1 MFTTSPRVCSST
13 RPRTRAC
20 LSSLPGPHGN
30 PHVRADQIVW
40 MLSRKKTAVERL
52 HRRLRI
58 FRWLR
63 LYSTVSA
70 DTAANG
76 ERWRRRAVARGSNVA
91 RRQCA
96 TLRCIKRCFGAEFH
110 GRSHIETLPTQ
121 GFRSERT
128 AGCSPVIPENTRY
141 VCTTTTRWDK
151 NVGTSSCKVGRIKR
165 E

>member
-1 MFTTSPRVCSST
+1 MLIDEASDPRMSFQPSRSAWKPACT
-13 RPRTRAC
+13 RRSNRMDAV
-20 LSSLPGPHGN
+20 G
-30 PHVRADQIVW
+30 
-40 MLSRKKTAVERL
+40 LSRKKRAVERL

-76 ERWRRRAVARGSNVA
+76 ERWRRRAVAPGSNVA
-91 RRQCA
+91 RHQCA

-110 GRSHIETLPTQ
+110 GRSHIETLPTKR
-121 GFRSERT
+121 FRSERT

-141 VCTTTTRWDK
+141 VCTRTTRWDK